1 MPRVAYLIA
10 LVELSSFLAAAV
22 RSSQVGQKAQVAD
35 RSAGSARGA
44 VAALIFGAD
53 SAPVLGAAV
62 AVLRLL
68 PFVTDGH
75 PEGQSLREMLV
86 RRVL

>member
-1 MPRVAYLIA
+1 MGGGG
-10 LVELSSFLAAAV
+10 VEPLNAV
-22 RSSQVGQKAQVAD
+22 VESMVP
-35 RSAGSARGA
+35 

-86 RRVL
+86 RRVI